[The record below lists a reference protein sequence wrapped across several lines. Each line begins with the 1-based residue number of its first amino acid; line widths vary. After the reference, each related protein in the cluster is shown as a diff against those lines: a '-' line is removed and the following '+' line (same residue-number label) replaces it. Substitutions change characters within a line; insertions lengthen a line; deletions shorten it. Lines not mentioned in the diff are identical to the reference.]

1 MARLTDCGGMGNEV
15 ASTVFGFPK
24 SRPRPL
30 SDGAAAPIS
39 SAACHPEPFASLEG
53 ERSEG
58 SAASRCDSCPLGVC
72 AVGCQAT
79 ILGISCPAGDA
90 QRLRSLGLF
99 EGARVG
105 IIDTRSGMVLDVRG
119 SRLAL
124 GWEIVAGITVCPVSA

>member
-1 MARLTDCGGMGNEV
+1 MARLTDCGGIGDEV
-15 ASTVFGFPK
+15 ASTVFGFRRF
-24 SRPRPL
+24 RPRPVP
-30 SDGAAAPIS
+30 DGAATPIS
-39 SAACHPEPFASLEG
+39 GVACHPEPFASLEG
-53 ERSEG
+53 KG
-58 SAASRCDSCPLGVC
+58 GDGPAVSRCDSCPLGVC
-72 AVGCQAT
+72 AVGCQAM

>member
-1 MARLTDCGGMGNEV
+1 M
-15 ASTVFGFPK
+15 
-24 SRPRPL
+24 
-30 SDGAAAPIS
+30 
-39 SAACHPEPFASLEG
+39 
-53 ERSEG
+53 
-58 SAASRCDSCPLGVC
+58 
-72 AVGCQAT
+72 